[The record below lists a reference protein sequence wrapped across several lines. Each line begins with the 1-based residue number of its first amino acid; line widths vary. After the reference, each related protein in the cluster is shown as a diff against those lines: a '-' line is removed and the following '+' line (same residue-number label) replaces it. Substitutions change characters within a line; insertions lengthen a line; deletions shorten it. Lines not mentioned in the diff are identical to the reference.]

1 MLGATGRL
9 AGRQDVGAARE
20 LQARGLLRNFWHG
33 ARGFWGKYGTPLSW
47 GLSAALAVIIVLNL
61 ATAYGMNVWHRV
73 IFDALQSKEADTV
86 LSLSALYLP
95 LLAGSVLLSVVQL
108 CARMTLQRRW
118 RAWLNDRLIARW
130 LDRSRHYHL
139 NLAGGGGGAGK
150 NPEYR
155 IADDVRIATEAP
167 IEFAIGAATAV
178 LSAATFIVVLWTI
191 GGALTVHVG
200 DATLTIPGFLV
211 IAAVIYAMGAT
222 GTMFVIGR
230 RLVTVSES
238 KNQAEAEYRYLL
250 TRVRENAEG
259 IALLKGED
267 EERRGVGTSFATVL
281 HAWRDVCI
289 QSMRTTIV
297 SQTSGYIAPILP
309 IILCAPKFLDDAMTL
324 GEVMQAAS
332 AFAIVQSAPN
342 WLVDNYPRLADWA
355 ASARRVAS
363 LQASL
368 TMLEQTELRRCSRID
383 HREGTSAA
391 LSMRDTSVSLDD
403 GTPLIAGADLVVMPG
418 EKVLL
423 MGDSGTGK
431 STLARACAG
440 VWPWGEGEV
449 EIQAGARLLV
459 LPQRPYVPMG
469 TLRRAVTYP
478 DAANSRTVAEITRV
492 LEKVELGHLA
502 DRLDEDAPW
511 DQTLSGGEKQR
522 LAFARLFLHRP
533 GIVVLDE
540 ATAALD
546 PAGQDRLMALLSEE
560 LAHATVLSIG
570 HRPELARFHQRKIVL
585 RRGRDGAK
593 LVSEVVRPSPFKPKP
608 AGIPP
613 PQRTC
618 GDERNEQRMARQQ
631 NIGRL
636 PMTIHSIA
644 ICASATVLAS
654 ALMVIPQ
661 PAQALTMKECSAKY
675 QAAKTGGT
683 LAGQSWRD
691 FRKAQCGADAT
702 AAAPAATTPAA
713 TTPAAP
719 PTAAPAAAKPPGNAV
734 FPTAVSPK
742 YSSEAAGKA
751 RMHTCLDQ
759 YNANK
764 ATNANGGLRWI
775 QKGGGYYSECTKQL
789 KG

>member
-1 MLGATGRL
+1 MLGAMGRL
-9 AGRQDVGAARE
+9 ACRQSVGAASE
-20 LQARGLLRNFWHG
+20 LEARGPLRNFWHG
-33 ARGFWGKYGTPLSW
+33 ARGFWGEHGTWLSW
-47 GLSAALAVIIVLNL
+47 GLSGALLLIILLNL
-61 ATAYGMNVWHRV
+61 AASYGMNVWHRV

-95 LLAGSVLLSVVQL
+95 LLAGSVLLSVIQI

-118 RAWLNDRLIARW
+118 RAWLNNRLIARW
-130 LDRSRHYHL
+130 LDRGRHYHL
-139 NLAGGGGGAGK
+139 NLAGDGGGAGK

-191 GGALTVHVG
+191 GGALTIHVG
-200 DATLTIPGFLV
+200 GAALTIPGFLV
-211 IAAVIYAMGAT
+211 IAAVIYAIGAT
-222 GTMFVIGR
+222 GTMFLIGR

-250 TRVRENAEG
+250 TRIRENAEG

-267 EERRGVGTSFATVL
+267 EERRGAEKSFATVL
-281 HAWRDVCI
+281 RAWRDVCI

-309 IILCAPKFLDDAMTL
+309 IILCAPKFLADAMTL

-332 AFAIVQSAPN
+332 AFAIVQSALN

-368 TMLEQTELRRCSRID
+368 AALEQTELRRGRMD
-383 HREGTSAA
+383 HGEGTSAA
-391 LSMRDTSVSLDD
+391 LRLRNVSVMLDD
-403 GTPLIAGADLVVMPG
+403 GTPLIAGAELDVMPG

-440 VWPWGEGEV
+440 VWPWGEGKI
-449 EIQAGARLLV
+449 EIGAGAKLV
-459 LPQRPYVPMG
+459 VMPQRPYVPMG

-478 DAANSRTVAEITRV
+478 DAANSRTTAEIAQV
-492 LEKVELGHLA
+492 LENVELGHLA

-511 DQTLSGGEKQR
+511 EQTLSGGEKQR

-533 GIVVLDE
+533 NIVVLDE

-546 PAGQDRLMALLSEE
+546 PANQDRLMALMSEE

-570 HRPELARFHQRKIVL
+570 HRPELARFHQRKIIL
-585 RRGRDGAK
+585 RRGSDGAR
-593 LVSEVVRPSPFKPKP
+593 LVSEPVRFSPFKPKP
-608 AGIPP
+608 TGTPQ

-618 GDERNEQRMARQQ
+618 ADKPNEQRMARQR
-631 NIGRL
+631 NLGRL

-644 ICASATVLAS
+644 LCASVTVLAS
-654 ALMVIPQ
+654 ALMVMPQ

-675 QAAKTGGT
+675 QAAKTAGT
-683 LAGQSWRD
+683 LAGQNWRD

-719 PTAAPAAAKPPGNAV
+719 PTAAPAAAKPSGNAV

-742 YSSEAAGKA
+742 YSSESAGRA

-764 ATNANGGLRWI
+764 ATNANGGLKWI